1 MDDFER
7 ARQEYLDDFNK
18 RAKAKK
24 DLDDWFRKKDEY
36 GNVLEDDNEDIEEE
50 GITKPEKSEVATDA
64 PLTVKTQEAT
74 FNFLQKMSRATSAI
88 KYTKFLHNAEL
99 TFKDTYNFNMLNEN
113 KNENNLTLL
122 GFTVLF
128 EEMRNSRKTPDE
140 MKGIISAIHEKSI
153 LRPTLAPAGV
163 DFVNIRM
170 YETIYN
176 VYNQYRIRGDF
187 PAVAMIFAFHEA
199 ENNPV
204 STEEMAQIRH
214 EYSINPIFKL

>member
-88 KYTKFLHNAEL
+88 KYTKFLYNAEL
-99 TFKDTYNFNMLNEN
+99 TFKDTYNFNMLDEN
-113 KNENNLTLL
+113 KNET
-122 GFTVLF
+122 T
-128 EEMRNSRKTPDE
+128 
-140 MKGIISAIHEKSI
+140 
-153 LRPTLAPAGV
+153 
-163 DFVNIRM
+163 
-170 YETIYN
+170 
-176 VYNQYRIRGDF
+176 
-187 PAVAMIFAFHEA
+187 
-199 ENNPV
+199 
-204 STEEMAQIRH
+204 
-214 EYSINPIFKL
+214 